1 MLRKAFKIILDFKRQ
16 MKKLNISSY
25 ASSTAFY
32 LFLSIIPMLM
42 LVCAVLPY
50 TPITEENLIQA
61 LTDVT
66 PDIADSMVESMVR
79 EVYNNGMGVLSIS
92 MVAMLWSAAKGVI
105 ALMRGLNAVY
115 GVQEKRNYFVVRSLA
130 AFYTLIMLVALI
142 LSLFLMVF
150 GNQLVNLATHRIP
163 QLQSFLGFMMHFRF
177 ILVWAVLILLF
188 SLIYT
193 FIPDR
198 KLRFLEQIPGACFSA
213 VAWSAFSWGFS
224 LYVSYGDGFSIY
236 GSLTIIVI
244 IMLWMY
250 FCMYIVLIGAY
261 LNAFFKPM
269 NRVLLTRRRQRRGR
283 EIRT

>member
-115 GVQEKRNYFVVRSLA
+115 GVQEKRNYLVVRCLA